1 MHGLTPAVKAQSNSQ
16 SRSLQLTHSFDF
28 FEPTLPSL
36 ASLSSN
42 DLHVT
47 PLICHTLHVIALMGV
62 LTGLIGR
69 VCESVVKSVIDIDH
83 LASLK

>member
-1 MHGLTPAVKAQSNSQ
+1 MHGFTPAVKAQSNSQ

-36 ASLSSN
+36 PSLSCN

-47 PLICHTLHVIALMGV
+47 PLIYHTPHVITLMGV

-69 VCESVVKSVIDIDH
+69 VCESVIKNIIDIDH